1 MPNSRKSL
9 KQQSDCYGLW
19 TRSGPMLVFVH
30 KVLLEHSLCSLI
42 GRKYGC
48 FGATM
53 AVFVIVTEWLEN
65 TKIFTI

>member
-1 MPNSRKSL
+1 
-9 KQQSDCYGLW
+9 
-19 TRSGPMLVFVH
+19 MLGFVH

-53 AVFVIVTEWLEN
+53 AVFVIVTEWLAN